1 LGSEDSEALG
11 ISRKFVI
18 QRRLE
23 MEEEYSGRLFSRLR
37 ASYADKRNTITWA
50 LMIWTV
56 SAVGFA
62 LFMPV
67 PATLVRSIGVAVGWS
82 MIHILRRM

>member
-1 LGSEDSEALG
+1 
-11 ISRKFVI
+11 
-18 QRRLE
+18 
-23 MEEEYSGRLFSRLR
+23 MEEEYRSRLFSRLR
-37 ASYADKRNTITWA
+37 ASYADKRNTISWA

-67 PATLVRSIGVAVGWS
+67 GATLVRSVGVAVGWS
-82 MIHILRRM
+82 MIHTLRRL